1 MRTAVIRINVEP
13 GGTLSD
19 TDVESGVAQVLE
31 GASERGMRLVDP
43 DLGSLPSSRRELQ
56 FLAAGEDPAAVARSA
71 RDLCRRAF
79 GTEPAEG
86 TTTYL
91 SRGTDEDALGVL
103 LAFGVAGDLSRA
115 SGGDGWDV
123 VTVRLARA
131 DLRRGPRS
139 RSPTPPRASPPHR
152 GRPSAPLVHQRRL

>member
-1 MRTAVIRINVEP
+1 MRTAVIRINVDP

-19 TDVESGVAQVLE
+19 TDVETGVAEVLAGVGE
-31 GASERGMRLVDP
+31 LGMRLVP
-43 DLGSLPSSRRELQ
+43 PNLGSLPPNRRELQ
-56 FLAAGEDPAAVARSA
+56 FLAAGENPAALQRSA

-79 GTEPAEG
+79 DTEPAEG

-123 VTVRLARA
+123 VTVRLAEA
-131 DLRRGPRS
+131 DLRRVPES
-139 RSPTPPRASPPHR
+139 RIQTALEASLNCEVR
-152 GRPSAPLVHQRRL
+152 IVAT